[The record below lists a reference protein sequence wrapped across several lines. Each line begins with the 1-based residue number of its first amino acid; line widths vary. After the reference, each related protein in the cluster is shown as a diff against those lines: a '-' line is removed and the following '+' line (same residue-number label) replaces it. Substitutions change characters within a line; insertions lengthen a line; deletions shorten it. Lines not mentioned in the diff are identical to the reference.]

1 MNQGDPMLVV
11 IFLALGLLSF
21 AGLYGLT
28 LVLDRI

>member
-1 MNQGDPMLVV
+1 MNQGDLMLVAPYLV
-11 IFLALGLLSF
+11 LGLLSF

>member
-1 MNQGDPMLVV
+1 MITLAY
-11 IFLALGLLSF
+11 FALGLFSF